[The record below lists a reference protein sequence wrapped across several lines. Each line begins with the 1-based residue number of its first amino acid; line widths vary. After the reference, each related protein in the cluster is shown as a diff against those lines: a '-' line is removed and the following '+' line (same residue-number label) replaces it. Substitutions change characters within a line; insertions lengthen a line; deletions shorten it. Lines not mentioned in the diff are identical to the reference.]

1 MLIFFQIFKST
12 NSNNVDSYIWIA
24 RENDYLEL
32 DTVIKP
38 RSGTQ

>member
-1 MLIFFQIFKST
+1 MLIFFQMFRSI
-12 NSNNVDSYIWIA
+12 NSIYVDSYIWIA